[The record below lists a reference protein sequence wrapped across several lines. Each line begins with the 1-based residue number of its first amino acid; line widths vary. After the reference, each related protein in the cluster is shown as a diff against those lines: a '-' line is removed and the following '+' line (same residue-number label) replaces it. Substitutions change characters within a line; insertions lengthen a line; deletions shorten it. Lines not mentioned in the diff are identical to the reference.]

1 MKGRTLVEVVLF
13 ALFIF
18 SFAAYSQSYFDPAAS
33 KLSLSSHLHSG
44 LSLTVNS
51 DYSTT
56 AYENPAP
63 VLLQTEVAESDNLAD
78 TLTEAEQDAQARRLL
93 PEDMS
98 WMENI
103 LWGVHGVF
111 TSEPLDRTERK
122 NELGLRR
129 TMLTWHQRL
138 GLTTWVLM
146 GATVLAGQLTLNGN
160 ERFRSVHSPLADAT
174 IIGYSATALLA
185 ILAPPPLIRREG
197 EHGTV
202 FYHKLLAWVHAAG
215 MILLP
220 ILANNIFVHSFE
232 KGARGPRQID
242 VARARAHQITGYI
255 TFATFTASVLT
266 IVF

>member
-13 ALFIF
+13 SIFIF
-18 SFAAYSQSYFDPAAS
+18 SFAAYSQNYFDPAAP
-33 KLSLSSHLHSG
+33 KLSLNSHSHSG

-51 DYSTT
+51 DYSST
-56 AYENPAP
+56 AEKVPTP
-63 VLLQTEVAESDNLAD
+63 ILLQTEFVGSDNTVD
-78 TLTEAEQDAQARRLL
+78 TLTAAEQDARARRLL

-98 WMENI
+98 WMEN
-103 LWGVHGVF
+103 LMWGTHGFF
-111 TSEPLDRTERK
+111 TSEPLNRTERK
-122 NELGLRR
+122 GELKLRR
-129 TMLTWHQRL
+129 TMLIWHQRL

-160 ERFRSVHSPLADAT
+160 RRFRSWHGPLADAT

-202 FYHKLLAWVHAAG
+202 YYHKLLAWVHAAG

-232 KGARGPRQID
+232 RGQRGPRQID

-255 TFATFTASVLT
+255 TFATFTASILT